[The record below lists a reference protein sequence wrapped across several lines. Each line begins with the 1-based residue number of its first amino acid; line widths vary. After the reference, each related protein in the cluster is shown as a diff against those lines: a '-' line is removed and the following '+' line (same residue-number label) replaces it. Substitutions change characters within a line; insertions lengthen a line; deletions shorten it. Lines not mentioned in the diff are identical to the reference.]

1 MNHPNCELS
10 EIESLLRNDS
20 ALKFQNS
27 FLDYGMIILSD
38 YNDKQLQK
46 SIITLD
52 KLKEVLLKNP
62 ENRVL
67 KIKFQLKRNQLKS
80 IISTRKRLD
89 LLNND
94 LKKLK
99 HR

>member
-10 EIESLLRNDS
+10 EIESLLRNYS

-27 FLDYGMIILSD
+27 FLDYGMLILSD

-52 KLKEVLLKNP
+52 KLKEGLLKNP

-67 KIKFQLKRNQLKS
+67 KIKFQLKINQLKS

>member
-10 EIESLLRNDS
+10 EIESLLRNYNP
-20 ALKFQNS
+20 LKFQNS
-27 FLDYGMIILSD
+27 FLDYGMLILSD

-52 KLKEVLLKNP
+52 KLKEGLLKNP

-67 KIKFQLKRNQLKS
+67 KIKFQLKINQLKS

>member
-10 EIESLLRNDS
+10 EIESLLRNYS

-27 FLDYGMIILSD
+27 FLDYGMLILSD

-52 KLKEVLLKNP
+52 KLKECLLKNP

-67 KIKFQLKRNQLKS
+67 KIKFQLKINQLKS